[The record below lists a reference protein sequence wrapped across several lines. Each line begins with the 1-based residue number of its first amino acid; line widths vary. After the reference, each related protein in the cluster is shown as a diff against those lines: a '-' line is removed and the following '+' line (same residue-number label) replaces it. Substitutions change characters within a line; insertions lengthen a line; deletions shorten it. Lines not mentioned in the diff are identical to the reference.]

1 MRWTPRMNDQFSQQ
15 IELVVRDLLGV
26 YAQAETNLVRG
37 VALAVRAGVDSEGQ
51 LADMQTQLIRM
62 RKLARQAVSSL
73 NEVSPALI
81 EKLIADASQFGLLY
95 ALGQL
100 ESIPVPFDITR
111 DVPNAPAALALRAD
125 LYSRMAQVH
134 ERILRLPD
142 DVYRAVIAD
151 ATSGKLILGGTSRRA
166 EQAAWQ
172 KLLSTGVT
180 GFVDSAGRNWNLAS
194 YVEMATRT
202 ASIRAYHQQAEYTM
216 QANGVQ
222 LVTIVVGN
230 DSCPECGPWAG
241 KVCAISGDTGPRSVL
256 NPLTGQL
263 QTVNVE
269 YTLDEARAHGWSHPN
284 CRCSEAAY
292 MPGLDPVVNLNKYD
306 PELEAE
312 RTQLRAMERKVRSIK
327 RDVMTSSDSSLSYHK
342 RRLREAQAEIRQ
354 HVSQTGL
361 MRKSYR
367 EQPNLGYRR

>member
-1 MRWTPRMNDQFSQQ
+1 TS
-15 IELVVRDLLGV
+15 LS
-26 YAQAETNLVRG
+26 
-37 VALAVRAGVDSEGQ
+37 RAGSP
-51 LADMQTQLIRM
+51 LRFFAL
-62 RKLARQAVSSL
+62 SL
-73 NEVSPALI
+73 HDALPI
-81 EKLIADASQFGLLY
+81 
-95 ALGQL
+95 
-100 ESIPVPFDITR
+100 
-111 DVPNAPAALALRAD
+111 
-125 LYSRMAQVH
+125 
-134 ERILRLPD
+134 
-142 DVYRAVIAD
+142 
-151 ATSGKLILGGTSRRA
+151 SGKLILGGTSRRA

-230 DSCPECGPWAG
+230 DSCSECGPWAG
-241 KVCAISGDTGPRSVL
+241 KVCAISGEVGPRSVL

-292 MPGLDPVVNLNKYD
+292 MP
-306 PELEAE
+306 
-312 RTQLRAMERKVRSIK
+312 
-327 RDVMTSSDSSLSYHK
+327 
-342 RRLREAQAEIRQ
+342 
-354 HVSQTGL
+354 
-361 MRKSYR
+361 
-367 EQPNLGYRR
+367 